1 MQITLEGDQRQIPV
15 QAGDTILASLLR
27 AGVPFPF
34 SCQTG
39 NCGTCKCELVSGE
52 VVELERSEHALSAHE
67 RAMGVILACRSEI
80 RSDATVRLMQPG
92 GR

>member
-1 MQITLEGDQRQIPV
+1 MQIILEGDERRIPV
-15 QAGDTILASLLR
+15 EAGDTILASLLR

-52 VVELERSEHALSAHE
+52 VHELDYSAHTLPAAE
-67 RAMGVILACRSEI
+67 RARGVVLACRTEP
-80 RSDATVRLMQPG
+80 RSDAVIR
-92 GR
+92 RID

>member
-1 MQITLEGDQRQIPV
+1 MQITLEDDGRRIPV
-15 QAGDTILASLLR
+15 VAGDTILASLLR

-52 VVELERSEHALSAHE
+52 VLELERSEQSLAPEE
-67 RAMGVILACRSEI
+67 RARGIILACRSEL
-80 RSDATVRLMQPG
+80 RGDATVRLIEPAG
-92 GR
+92 